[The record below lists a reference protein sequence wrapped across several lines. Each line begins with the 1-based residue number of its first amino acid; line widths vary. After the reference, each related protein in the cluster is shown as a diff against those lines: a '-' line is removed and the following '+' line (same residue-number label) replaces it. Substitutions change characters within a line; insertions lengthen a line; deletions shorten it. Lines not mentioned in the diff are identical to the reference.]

1 MLDFNT
7 GDDIPQIDLEN
18 IEEAID
24 YILSE
29 RVSSEEVIQLED
41 PTSPAV
47 IQPEISPTPIV
58 ASPLE
63 KKRGRRGTYKRKREK
78 SLWACTFCKS
88 VFSYKQSL
96 KEHMNNVRVCQK
108 KQKRLEERSIVSA
121 PHECLGATLQSCIE
135 TLQDHK
141 RLNDLQAKIR
151 LSLII
156 IYI

>member
-7 GDDIPQIDLEN
+7 GDDIPQIDFEN
-18 IEEAID
+18 IEEDID

-63 KKRGRRGTYKRKREK
+63 KKRGRRGAYKRNKVVKGGWVCSDCRHP
-78 SLWACTFCKS
+78 
-88 VFSYKQSL
+88 FSSKQNL
-96 KEHMNNVRVCQK
+96 TEHMENVKMCLKR
-108 KQKRLEERSIVSA
+108 QKRLEDAEQIQLA
-121 PHECLGATLQSCIE
+121 PHEDLGSTLQACID
-135 TLQDHK
+135 TLKDHQ
-141 RLNDLQAKIR
+141 RLNEPVKAK
-151 LSLII
+151 
-156 IYI
+156 